1 MANSTSITLSS
12 LLNSMIHQYQSVVST
27 SINGGIKSLPTTPPS
42 PPFVPFARLGFLQ
55 IVLWLFSLVLFG
67 MGYKYIERDY
77 KLFLSLGPGGTPYS
91 FRGYTKLSLISL
103 FKLRDPY
110 SVPVFPAK
118 RRPANGFLD
127 DLKARQGPRPRL
139 LGIAPQRQV
148 TQNPS
153 PEMIQRLQDMIR
165 EMVDECP
172 SRWYITRS
180 TFEKHNEALF
190 SRFRTSNEPDHHV
203 EIVHSHKTDG
213 SMHLHLHPEDM
224 RIVLDKGWG
233 ERHPLARGTTWWWH
247 WPCPR
252 CFMIIYG
259 PRDEAELQQIK
270 SIIRA
275 AAWWVSGV
283 DTRKENELQ
292 NALASN

>member
-1 MANSTSITLSS
+1 MANSTSIISSS
-12 LLNSMIHQYQSVVST
+12 LLNRMIHQYQSVLTT
-27 SINGGIKSLPTTPPS
+27 SSFNDGSRSLPTASPS
-42 PPFVPFARLGFLQ
+42 PLFVPLTRLSFLH
-55 IVLWLFSLVLFG
+55 IALWFFSLVLFG

-91 FRGYTKLSLISL
+91 FRGYTKLSFISL

-110 SVPVFPAK
+110 RVPVLLAK
-118 RRPANGFLD
+118 RRPANGFLE
-127 DLKARQGPRPRL
+127 DLKPRQGPRPQL

-153 PEMIQRLQDMIR
+153 LEMIQTLQDTVR
-165 EMVDECP
+165 EMANECP
-172 SRWYITRS
+172 SHWYIARS

-190 SRFRTSNEPDHHV
+190 SKYRTSNEPDHYV
-203 EIVHSHKTDG
+203 EIVHAHKTDG

-224 RIVLDKGWG
+224 KIVLDKGWG

-283 DTRKENELQ
+283 DCRKENEL
-292 NALASN
+292 